1 MTFITRSIPTV
12 AICLL
17 GLVIP
22 QGRAFGLLNK
32 QQPTN
37 QYPDDVVSGFISS
50 CTSAAAQDK
59 VDPQLA
65 QNICTCYVQEIQN
78 EYTYQEFEAI
88 DREVAQGQPLPPAFE
103 EIVKNC
109 ISRNVPSQE

>member
-1 MTFITRSIPTV
+1 MPRPIPTI

-17 GLVIP
+17 GLLIP

-37 QYPDDVVSGFISS
+37 QYPNDIVSSFVNSCISLAAEDD
-50 CTSAAAQDK
+50 
-59 VDPQLA
+59 VDPQFA

-78 EYTYQEFEAI
+78 QYTYQEFDAI
-88 DREVAQGQPLPPAFE
+88 NREVAQGQPLPPVFE
-103 EIVKNC
+103 ELVKNC
-109 ISRNVPSQE
+109 INRNRPSQE

>member
-1 MTFITRSIPTV
+1 MTFITRPIPTV

-17 GLVIP
+17 GLLIP

-32 QQPTN
+32 QQPAN
-37 QYPDDVVSGFISS
+37 QYPIDVVNSFVNS
-50 CTSAAAQDK
+50 CTSAAAQDN

-78 EYTYQEFEAI
+78 QYTYQEFEAI